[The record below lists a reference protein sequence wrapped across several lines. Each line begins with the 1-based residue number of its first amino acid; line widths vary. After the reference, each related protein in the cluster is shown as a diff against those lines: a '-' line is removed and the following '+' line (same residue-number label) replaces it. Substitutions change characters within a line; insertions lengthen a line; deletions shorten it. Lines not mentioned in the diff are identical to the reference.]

1 MSKVLVTGAAGFI
14 GAHLS
19 KQLCLAGFQVIGI
32 DNLNTYY
39 TPQLKKDRL
48 STLEN
53 FDSFKFIEMDIT
65 DEVALQELAKEQV
78 FDYVIHLAAQPGV
91 RYSFEDPHSY
101 IQNNYVGTFTLLN
114 VFKDK
119 NLKHFLMASSSSVY
133 GNALDAPF
141 AVATHNTDHPISLYA
156 ATKKGTESLAHTYAH
171 CFGLPITALRFFT
184 VYGPWGRP
192 DMAVY
197 KFTDKLYKGETIDY
211 YGDGKPL
218 RDYTYVDDIVTAI
231 VKLTQTAPQSNYNIF
246 NIGNN
251 TPETVATLINT
262 LEELTSQKAKLNPL
276 PLPPGDVDKTCADVD
291 PLKQHIGF
299 HPATSLKKGLS
310 QFVNWY
316 KQYYNL

>member
-48 STLEN
+48 SSLADL
-53 FDSFKFIEMDIT
+53 DSFTFIQMDIT
-65 DEVALQELAKEQV
+65 NETALQVLAKEQD

-114 VFKDK
+114 IFKDK

-197 KFTDKLYKGETIDY
+197 KFTDKLFKGETIDY

-218 RDYTYVDDIVTAI
+218 RDYTYVDDIVTAV
-231 VKLTQTAPQSNYNIF
+231 VKLTQTAPQSKYNVF

-251 TPETVATLINT
+251 TPETVATLIST
-262 LEELTSQKAKLNPL
+262 LEELTGQKAKLNPL
-276 PLPPGDVDKTCADVD
+276 PLPPGDVDKTCADVE

-299 HPATSLKKGLS
+299 HPATSLKNGLS
-310 QFVNWY
+310 QFVDWY